1 VGVCMPAQRPVGED
15 GPGESR
21 VTTRCCGN
29 CRHFQR
35 INGSTTGHCTNPPVV
50 SHQGGLVMY
59 REAEVGCR
67 RGWKEDL
74 FEPLLPDD
82 RVAANAPRNVPA
94 DAEDR
99 DRAVA
104 WANTLPD
111 RLTGLQAPNQEQASN
126 VLENELLDPKR
137 TRNAKEAIRRARES
151 RQRELHTAASR
162 DPLDQP
168 ILPPLTDDTLIDE
181 RPLPPVQRSAP
192 IVPPVSAEEVRA
204 RAIEARRVS
213 RGYESPL
220 NLSLREDD
228 ERFAAIPTNEPAQT
242 DPEEINFT
250 PATPEDSLI
259 AQSASDDYLV
269 ESALPIVPM
278 SDAESLAAFNA
289 IVGAEELADEPEW
302 SAGPD
307 SAPELIQTD
316 VEEEWEDEPVQ
327 FEATASTWPEQA
339 PWVEESEAVEPWE
352 PKRPK
357 RRSLLDSL
365 FHRNQERRIEPT
377 YIEEPWAEDEAD
389 AFVEPIAAAS
399 AWNELPGVAEEVVVL
414 DYEDVAY
421 ENVAPRTAPS
431 PQPQY
436 ALPPLPYD
444 VEEEGEDLL
453 LMDAD
458 LNALE
463 DDEQIAT
470 PLPHICATCRYFRPY
485 ENGGTCGNPFAFS
498 FTRVVDENSLSCASS
513 IGAWWLPSDSYWES
527 LGDVSHHG
535 QPTPLLDRL
544 VSPLSNR
551 DENEELGRTTE

>member
-1 VGVCMPAQRPVGED
+1 MPAQRPVGED
-15 GPGESR
+15 GPGESI

-74 FEPLLPDD
+74 FEPAFPDS
-82 RVAANAPRNVPA
+82 RVAANAPRDIDA

-99 DRAVA
+99 ERAAA
-104 WANTLPD
+104 WADTLPD
-111 RLTGLQAPNQEQASN
+111 RLTGLQAPSQEQAAN
-126 VLENELLDPKR
+126 VLENELLDPRR
-137 TRNAKEAIRRARES
+137 TRNVKESIRRAREL
-151 RQRELHTAASR
+151 RQRELHNAASR

-168 ILPPLTDDTLIDE
+168 ILPPLIDDTLIDE
-181 RPLPPVQRSAP
+181 RPLPPVQRSTT

-228 ERFAAIPTNEPAQT
+228 ERFAEIPTSEQETAK
-242 DPEEINFT
+242 PEEVNFT
-250 PATPEDSLI
+250 PAPPEDSLI
-259 AQSASDDYLV
+259 AESASDDFLV
-269 ESALPIVPM
+269 ESALPAAPM
-278 SDAESLAAFNA
+278 SDAASLAAFNA
-289 IVGAEELADEPEW
+289 IVGADELADEPEW
-302 SAGPD
+302 SAGPA
-307 SAPELIQTD
+307 SAPELIDEDIEDWQ
-316 VEEEWEDEPVQ
+316 EEPIQ

-339 PWVEESEAVEPWE
+339 PWVQEGEAVEPWE

-365 FHRNQERRIEPT
+365 FHRSQERRIEPT
-377 YIEEPWAEDEAD
+377 YIEEPWAEDED
-389 AFVEPIAAAS
+389 ETVDKPIAAAP
-399 AWNELPGVAEEVVVL
+399 AWNELPGVAEEVVAL

-421 ENVAPRTAPS
+421 EDVAPRSAPA

-436 ALPPLPYD
+436 ALPPFPYD

-458 LNALE
+458 LNALYDE
-463 DDEQIAT
+463 EQIAT

-544 VSPLSNR
+544 VSPPSNR